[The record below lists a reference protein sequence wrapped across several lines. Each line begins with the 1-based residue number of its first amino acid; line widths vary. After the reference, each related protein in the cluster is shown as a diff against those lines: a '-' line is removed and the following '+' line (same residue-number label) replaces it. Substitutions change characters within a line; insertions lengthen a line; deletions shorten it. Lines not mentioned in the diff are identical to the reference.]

1 VRCADVGIDE
11 GIGMVH
17 WHGPALTV
25 AVQGTVSSGPGLEG
39 RGAFTTSST
48 AWRAQGGGGGHG
60 GGLPQ
65 ARRMVA
71 VAAGARWDHVSSA
84 AVGSLAP

>member
-1 VRCADVGIDE
+1 
-11 GIGMVH
+11 MVH

-48 AWRAQGGGGGHG
+48 AWRGGGGGHG

-71 VAAGARWDHVSSA
+71 VAAGARWGHVSSA
-84 AVGSLAP
+84 VGSGSLAP